1 MNGAADF
8 DLVVVGG
15 GLAGSSLA
23 AVMARAG
30 HRVLLL
36 EREKRF
42 RDRVR
47 GEAMMP
53 WGVAE
58 AARLGLL
65 PVFAQAGAL
74 PTPRWRTWIGGQ
86 PAPPDEHG
94 AAAGGPGF
102 LTFSHPALQEALI
115 GHAAES
121 GAEVLRGV
129 ALQQVRCG
137 TPAQATFAAADGV
150 ARSAS
155 ARLLVGAEGRAGP
168 VAQALGA
175 VTLRAPRSVLTVGFE
190 LTGGFDTGEAVNFF
204 LDPREGWSAIVART
218 GAERCRSYLIHH
230 QSLLPEQLSGEA
242 ARPRA
247 LSLLAQTGVPAEW
260 LAGASPGTPLASFD
274 GAWRRVDR
282 LRAPGVVLIGDAA
295 GTSDPA
301 WGNGLSRSLRDV
313 RLLSEAL
320 MRSSDWDAATAAAA
334 AEIQA
339 QRDRLQPIE
348 QLQAEFFLTPGPEAA
363 QRRQRVFP
371 LWAEDPTRQLDSLRL
386 GPDVPFDEDRR
397 RRYLGED

>member
-1 MNGAADF
+1 MTPAADF
-8 DLVVVGG
+8 DLIVVGG

-23 AVMARAG
+23 AVMAREG
-30 HRVLLL
+30 RRVLLL
-36 EREKRF
+36 ERETRF

-58 AARLGLL
+58 AGRLGLL
-65 PVFAQAGAL
+65 PVLAEAGAI

-86 PAPPDEHG
+86 ATPPEEHG

-115 GHAAES
+115 RHAAKS

-129 ALQQVRCG
+129 TLREVACG
-137 TPAQATFAAADGV
+137 APAGVTFATSEGV
-150 ARSAS
+150 MLSVS
-155 ARLLVGAEGRAGP
+155 TRLLVGAEGRAGP

-175 VTLRAPRSVLTVGFE
+175 VTTRAPRSVLTVGFE
-190 LTGGFDTGEAVNFF
+190 LAGRFDTGEAVNFF

-218 GAERCRSYLIHH
+218 GAERCRTYLIHH
-230 QSLLPEQLSGEA
+230 ETLLPEQLSGEA

-247 LSLLAQTGVPAEW
+247 LSLLAQTGVPPAW
-260 LAGASPGTPLASFD
+260 LEGASPGTPLASFD

-282 LRAPGVVLIGDAA
+282 LWAPGVVLIGDAA

-313 RLLSEAL
+313 RLLTEAL
-320 MRSSDWDAATAAAA
+320 KADEDWNAAAATAAT
-334 AEIQA
+334 EIQA
-339 QRDRLQPIE
+339 LRDRLQPIE
-348 QLQAEFFLTPGPEAA
+348 QAQAEIFLTPGIEAA
-363 QRRQRVFP
+363 KRRQRVLP
-371 LWAEDPTRQLDSLRL
+371 LWAEDPTRQLDTLRL
-386 GPDVPFDEDRR
+386 GPDVPFDAERR
-397 RRYLGED
+397 RRYLGEA